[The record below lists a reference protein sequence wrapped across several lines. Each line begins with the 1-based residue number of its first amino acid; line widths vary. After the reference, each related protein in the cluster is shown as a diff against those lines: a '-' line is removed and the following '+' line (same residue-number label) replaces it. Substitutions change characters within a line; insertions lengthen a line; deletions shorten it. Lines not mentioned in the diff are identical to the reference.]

1 MSNASSLKD
10 VNDGTGSTVGV
21 GIGRDDMLRGLSV
34 AWDYP
39 GLKGD

>member
-1 MSNASSLKD
+1 MRYLQMSNASSLKD

-34 AWDYP
+34 AWD
-39 GLKGD
+39 